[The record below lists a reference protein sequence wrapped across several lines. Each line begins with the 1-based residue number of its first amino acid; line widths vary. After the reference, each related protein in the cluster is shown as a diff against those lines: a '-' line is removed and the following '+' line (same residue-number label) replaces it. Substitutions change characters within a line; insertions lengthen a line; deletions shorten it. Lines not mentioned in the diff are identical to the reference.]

1 MHSEFKRDAEAGLQF
16 FGKMTASIS
25 HEIKNVLAI
34 INENAGLLEDLAL
47 MADRGAAIES
57 QRLMNM
63 SQAVMKQVRRAD
75 AIVKN
80 MNRLAHSADESIKTI
95 DLNDLLELLVALSN
109 RFASMRGIAVLPKPS
124 EGPLKLRTSPFFF
137 MNLLWLCLDFAMDSA
152 GKDKIVELVAQK
164 TEAAVQVFFKHL
176 SGLGSD
182 ALKRFPAEPEK
193 NLCDLLGA
201 ELKVN
206 AGDREII
213 VRIAEDIE
221 NNSSVGS
228 DGS

>member
-1 MHSEFKRDAEAGLQF
+1 MHAEFKRDAEVGLQF

-25 HEIKNVLAI
+25 HEIKNILAI

-47 MADRGAAIES
+47 MAERGAAIEP
-57 QRLMNM
+57 QRLTNM

-75 AIVKN
+75 TIIAN
-80 MNRLAHSADESIKTI
+80 MNRLAHSADESIRTI
-95 DLNDLLELLVALSN
+95 DLNDLLQLLAALSA
-109 RFASMRGIAVLPKPS
+109 RFASIRGISVLPKPS
-124 EGPLKLRTSPFFF
+124 EGPLKLRTSPFFL
-137 MNLLWLCLDFAMDSA
+137 MNLLWLCLDFAMDAA
-152 GKDKIVELVAQK
+152 GKDKVVELVAQK
-164 TEAAVQVFFKHL
+164 SEAEVEVFFKHL
-176 SGLGSD
+176 DGLGST

-193 NLCDLLGA
+193 NLCDLLGT

-221 NNSSVGS
+221 NN
-228 DGS
+228 